1 MEQHMVLIPAGT
13 SLGKTTDIPF
23 DPVVDENGVLI
34 GYLAPFDKVIAHA
47 EISRIEREEQAMR
60 YRIGQSRIF
69 SYEKRRLSRAE
80 VRAAR
85 LAASRAS
92 RAARKERMAAVRVG
106 V

>member
-13 SLGKTTDIPF
+13 SLGKTTDRPC
-23 DPVVDENGVLI
+23 DLVVDENGVLI
-34 GYLAPFDKVIAHA
+34 GYLAPSDKVITHA

-69 SYEKRRLSRAE
+69 SYEKRSLSRAE
-80 VRAAR
+80 VCAAR
-85 LAASRAS
+85 LAASRA
-92 RAARKERMAAVRVG
+92 ARKERTAAVRVG